1 LTITARTVELRDDE
15 AIMTNKVSQQGTAQV
30 LLNVRLREGSLA
42 RRPVNTSITTLDKLG
57 PRRGAAVLLEV
68 LRSEGT
74 RYIFGNPGTTELP
87 LIDALVEAP
96 DIGYVLALQEASAVA
111 MADGYAQAAGRPGVL
126 NLHTA
131 GGLGHGLGN
140 LLNASVSGTP
150 LVVTA
155 GQQDSRHAFADPLLS
170 GDLVGIAK
178 PAVKW
183 AAEVGHADQIPTLV
197 RRAFHDSKA
206 APTGPVF
213 LSLPMDVMEQ
223 MTAVDIGEVS
233 FIDRASVAGSL
244 DRLADYLAAVT
255 PGKLAIIAGD
265 EVSAS
270 NAAAETV
277 RLAEALAAPVY
288 GSSWPAHI
296 PFPTSDPLWTGNL
309 PTKANEIA
317 QELKPYDA
325 IFALGGKSL
334 ITVLYTEGPA
344 VPNGV
349 DLFQLSADVGKLG
362 RTYPTKLSMVG
373 DIGASLSVLLSLLA
387 PKIAGR
393 ADTYAALREAAAQD
407 RGARR
412 AQLLAAADGEF
423 AGPVITPLVAGRE
436 MVRAIGPDI
445 PIVDEAPAT
454 MGHLRAFL
462 NTPSSRQYSFSRGG
476 ALGWGMP
483 AAVGFSL
490 GIDRKPVVSVVGDGA
505 ALYSPQ
511 ALWTAAHEKLPVTFV
526 VINNREYNILKKL
539 VKSRPGSS
547 SARAD
552 RFIGMDIVDPGIDFH
567 ALAASMGVPAR
578 RVERAADIAPAIEAG
593 VASGAPNLVEILV
606 SAT

>member
-1 LTITARTVELRDDE
+1 
-15 AIMTNKVSQQGTAQV
+15 MTMKFPQQATAQ
-30 LLNVRLREGSLA
+30 LPLNVRPRQTGLA
-42 RRPVNTSITTLDKLG
+42 PGLVNKSITPLDKLN

-68 LRSEGT
+68 LRSEGA
-74 RYIFGNPGTTELP
+74 RYIFGNPGTTELT
-87 LIDALVEAP
+87 LIDALVEAR
-96 DIGYVLALQEASAVA
+96 DIGYVWALQEASAVA

-155 GQQDSRHAFADPLLS
+155 GQQDSRHSLTDPLLF
-170 GDLVGIAK
+170 GDLVSIAK

-183 AAEVGHADQIPTLV
+183 AKEVGRADQIPTLV
-197 RRAFHDSKA
+197 RRAFHDSSA

-233 FIDRASVAGSL
+233 VIDRASVAGSL

-277 RLAEALAAPVY
+277 RLADALAAPVY

-296 PFPTSDPLWTGNL
+296 PFPTSHPLWTGNL
-309 PTKANEIA
+309 PVKASEIA
-317 QELKPYDA
+317 RELEAYDA

-334 ITVLYTEGPA
+334 ITILYTEGSA
-344 VPNGV
+344 VPSGV
-349 DLFQLSADVGKLG
+349 DLFQLSADVRNLG

-373 DIGASLSVLLSLLA
+373 DIRASLNVLLSLLE

-393 ADTYAALREAAAQD
+393 ADTYAALRERAAKD
-407 RGARR
+407 REARR
-412 AQLLAAADGEF
+412 AQLMATADGEF
-423 AGPVITPLVAGRE
+423 AGPVITPLVAARE
-436 MVRAIGPDI
+436 MARAIGPDI
-445 PIVDEAPAT
+445 AIVDEAAAT
-454 MGHLRAFL
+454 MGHLRAFF
-462 NTPSSRQYSFSRGG
+462 NTSSSRQYSFSRGG

-490 GIDRKPVVSVVGDGA
+490 GIDREPVVSIVGDGA

-511 ALWTAAHEKLPVTFV
+511 ALWTAAYEKLPVTFV
-526 VINNREYNILKKL
+526 VINNREYNILKKFL
-539 VKSRPGSS
+539 QSRPHSS
-547 SARAD
+547 SMRAN
-552 RFIGMDIVDPGIDFH
+552 RFIAMDIVDPAIDFD

-593 VASGAPNLVEILV
+593 IASGVPNLLEIPV

>member
-1 LTITARTVELRDDE
+1 
-15 AIMTNKVSQQGTAQV
+15 MTNKTSQQDAAQLPLKMRPGEATA
-30 LLNVRLREGSLA
+30 A
-42 RRPVNTSITTLDKLG
+42 RRRVKTSITTLDGLG
-57 PRRGAAVLLEV
+57 RRRGAAVFLEV
-68 LRSEGT
+68 LRSEGA
-74 RYIFGNPGTTELP
+74 RYIFGNPGTTELF
-87 LIDALVEAP
+87 LVDALVDAP
-96 DIGYVLALQEASAVA
+96 DISYVWALQEASAVA
-111 MADGYAQAAGRPGVL
+111 MADGYAQASGRPGVL
-126 NLHTA
+126 NLHTT

-155 GQQDSRHAFADPLLS
+155 GQQDSRHTVTDPLLF
-170 GDLVGIAK
+170 GDLTGIAS

-183 AAEVGHADQIPTLV
+183 AKEVGHADQIPTLV
-197 RRAFHDSKA
+197 RRAFHDCNA
-206 APTGPVF
+206 APSGPVF

-223 MTAVDIGEVS
+223 MTTVDIGEVS
-233 FIDRASVAGSL
+233 VIDRAPVAGSL
-244 DRLADYLAAVT
+244 DRLADYLTAVT

-277 RLAEALAAPVY
+277 RLADALAAPVY

-296 PFPTSDPLWTGNL
+296 AFPTAHPLWRGNL
-309 PTKANEIA
+309 PIKANEIA
-317 QELKPYDA
+317 RELKRYDA

-334 ITVLYTEGPA
+334 ITILYTEGSA
-344 VPNGV
+344 VPSGV
-349 DLFQLSADVGKLG
+349 DLFQLSADVRWLG

-373 DIGASLSVLLSLLA
+373 DIGVSLTALLSLLA

-393 ADTYAALREAAAQD
+393 ADIYAALRERAAQD
-407 RGARR
+407 REARR
-412 AQLLAAADGEF
+412 AQLIATADSEL

-436 MVRAIGPDI
+436 MARAIGPDI
-445 PIVDEAPAT
+445 AIVDEAAAT

-462 NTPSSRQYSFSRGG
+462 ITSSSRQYFFSRGG

-490 GIDRKPVVSVVGDGA
+490 GINREPVVSIVGDGA

-511 ALWTAAHEKLPVTFV
+511 ALWTAAYEKLPVTFV
-526 VINNREYNILKKL
+526 VINNREYNMLKRF
-539 VKSRPGSS
+539 VKSQPHSS
-547 SARAD
+547 SVRAN
-552 RFIGMDIVDPGIDFH
+552 RFIAMDIVDPAIDFH

-578 RVERAADIAPAIEAG
+578 RVDRASDIAPAIEAG
-593 VASGAPNLVEILV
+593 IASGAANLVEIPV
-606 SAT
+606 GAT